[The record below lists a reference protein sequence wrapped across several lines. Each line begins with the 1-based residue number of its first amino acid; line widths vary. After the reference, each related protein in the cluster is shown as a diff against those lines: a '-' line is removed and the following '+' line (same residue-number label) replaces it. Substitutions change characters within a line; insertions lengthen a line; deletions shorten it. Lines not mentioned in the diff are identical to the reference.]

1 MAYCIYLRKSR
12 ADIVAEA
19 RDGGDCLS
27 NHKRTLLDLASQRH
41 FPIQDIYAE
50 IVSGDTIADRPE
62 MQRMLSRIENGL
74 YEGVL
79 CMDIDRLGRGD
90 GADQARIL
98 RALKFSHT
106 RIITPYQTFDPFSS
120 ETDEE
125 FLEISQHFARIEY
138 RHINRRM
145 WAGRVAS
152 ARSGRWQSPRA
163 PFGYERVCL
172 PGGVFTLSPVQAEAD
187 AVRMMFDLYGSGE
200 IGKNLIAERINSM
213 GLRTHRANPFNAS
226 SVGTILKN
234 PVYLGKVRWCF
245 RRKKVSI
252 SNGQEITTRPLSDEC
267 MLYEGL
273 HPAIITQ
280 EMWDKVQARFSTHDA
295 PPCKSGYALR
305 NPLSGLIFCSQC
317 GHAMV
322 MGFDRTR
329 FTFKCLHR
337 GCPTS
342 SIDSSCVYAVIKK
355 TLSGWRAMSDRPDD
369 PVSRHESNSASIRI
383 SAAQS
388 ALDALL
394 LQRTRLQE
402 LVESGAYSV
411 STFIDRN
418 AINEARI
425 QSATKQLE
433 EAKAVSAPT
442 ESIISHRDQITH
454 VLDVWDS
461 STPAELNALLRQII
475 RRIDYTKT
483 RHCYHNENPADFLTL
498 DIYPTI
504 S

>member
-12 ADIVAEA
+12 ADMAAEA
-19 RDGGDCLS
+19 RGEGDSLF
-27 NHKRTLLDLASQRH
+27 NHKRTLLDIASQRNL
-41 FPIQDIYAE
+41 PIRDIYAE
-50 IVSGDTIADRPE
+50 IVSGDTISDRPE
-62 MQRMLSRIENGL
+62 MQRMLAAIESGM

-90 GADQARIL
+90 GSDQTRIL
-98 RALKFSHT
+98 KALKYSHT

-120 ETDEE
+120 DTDEE

-163 PFGYERVCL
+163 PFGYEHVKL
-172 PGGVFTLSPVQAEAD
+172 PGGEFSLAPVKAEAD
-187 AVRMMFDLYGSGE
+187 AVRMIFDLYGSGE
-200 IGKNLIAERINSM
+200 CGKHIIADRVNSL
-213 GLRTHRANPFNAS
+213 GLRTHLANPFTCSAIDI
-226 SVGTILKN
+226 ILKN
-234 PVYLGKVRWCF
+234 PVYLGKVRWCK
-245 RRKKVSI
+245 RRTVVSI
-252 SNGQEITTRPLSDEC
+252 VNGREVKTRPLSDEC
-267 MLYEGL
+267 MLYDGL
-273 HPAIITQ
+273 HPALITQ
-280 EMWDKVQARFSTHDA
+280 EMWDRVQARLATHEI
-295 PPCKSGYALR
+295 PPCKSGHQLR
-305 NPLSGLIFCSQC
+305 NPLSGLIFCSHC
-317 GHAMV
+317 GHAMILGV
-322 MGFDRTR
+322 QNGKYAY
-329 FTFKCLHR
+329 KCLTK

-342 SIDSSCVYAVIKK
+342 SCYFPFVFAAIKK
-355 TLSGWRAMSDRPDD
+355 TLSGWRSMSDRPDD
-369 PVSRHESNSASIRI
+369 PVSLQLSDSVSLRV

-411 STFIDRN
+411 STYIDRN

-425 QSATKQLE
+425 QAATRQLE
-433 EAKAVSAPT
+433 EAKSVSAPT
-442 ESIISHRDQITH
+442 ESILAHRDRITH
-454 VLDVWDS
+454 VLDVFDD
-461 STPAELNALLRQII
+461 STPAELNDLLRQII

-483 RHCYHNENPADFLTL
+483 HQCLRNENPSDFLTL

-504 S
+504 L